1 MRVQSLGQEDPLEE
15 KTATHSS
22 ILAWKIP
29 QREEPGRLQSTGLQR
44 VRCHL
49 ATEYQTQYTH
59 AYKLW
64 NENDSV
70 SWPHLTDCPAV
81 NIHIFPH
88 AVPTTVLPESLL
100 PEGAGRSSASKDE
113 GTLCATGTI
122 VAETQRVTK
131 VAPHSRS
138 WAEECGDVPAW
149 WVGGNFS

>member
-1 MRVQSLGQEDPLEE
+1 MRVRSLGQEDPLEE

-22 ILAWKIP
+22 ILACKIP
-29 QREEPGRLQSTGLQR
+29 QTEEPGRLQSTGLQR
-44 VRCHL
+44 VGCHL

-64 NENDSV
+64 NDNDSV

-81 NIHIFPH
+81 NIHIFPP

-100 PEGAGRSSASKDE
+100 SEVADRSSAWTDE
-113 GTLCATGTI
+113 RTLCAMGTI
-122 VAETQRVTK
+122 VAEMQRVTK
-131 VAPHSRS
+131 VASHSCS